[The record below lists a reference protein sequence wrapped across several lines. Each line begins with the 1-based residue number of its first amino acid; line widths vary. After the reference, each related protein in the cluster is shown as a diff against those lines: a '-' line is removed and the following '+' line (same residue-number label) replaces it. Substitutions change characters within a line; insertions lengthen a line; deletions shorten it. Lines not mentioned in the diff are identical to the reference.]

1 MDNFNEFVSKIS
13 DIKIANIQPG
23 DTIIFKVKRNLSLS
37 DKDLVCKN
45 FKSLFPD
52 NEVIIIGENTDIEIV
67 RPN

>member
-23 DTIIFKVKRNLSLS
+23 DTIIFKVKCNLSPS
-37 DKDLVCKN
+37 NKDLVCKN
-45 FKSLFPD
+45 LKSLFPN